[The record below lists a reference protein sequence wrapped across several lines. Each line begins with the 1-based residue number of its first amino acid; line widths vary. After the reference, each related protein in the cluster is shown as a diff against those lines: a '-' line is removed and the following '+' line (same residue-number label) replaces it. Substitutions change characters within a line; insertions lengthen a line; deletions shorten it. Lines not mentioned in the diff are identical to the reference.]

1 MSRPRAITIK
11 DVSPETIEA
20 KINEITNALA
30 NNNRNSMIVVTVAM
44 LSMFVALIFSEFMF
58 TLFGWFCFTFYWA
71 YYRRRKHLLIEDL
84 YAIKYFLEHVL
95 SGGLEKEDSE

>member
-20 KINEITNALA
+20 KI
-30 NNNRNSMIVVTVAM
+30 
-44 LSMFVALIFSEFMF
+44 
-58 TLFGWFCFTFYWA
+58 
-71 YYRRRKHLLIEDL
+71 IEDL